1 MNWSPVPPAVAAVV
15 AVAVAVTHRLPPLVV
30 GSSIANPSPES
41 VALYAVGGRF
51 VSFVLIYGLLL
62 GVAVAV
68 GRRRESTDGDG
79 ATVLATG
86 VVAAV
91 AYLGAGAALLF
102 VLDPRPVLVN
112 AVAGVGSAV
121 GVGVQL
127 AVVAFAGLA
136 LSERV

>member
-1 MNWSPVPPAVAAVV
+1 M
-15 AVAVAVTHRLPPLVV
+15 AVAVAVTHRLPPLIV
-30 GSSIANPSPES
+30 GSSIPNPSPES

-62 GVAVAV
+62 GVTVAV
-68 GRRRESTDGDG
+68 GRRGSTEGDG

-91 AYLGAGAALLF
+91 AYLGASAALLF

-121 GVGVQL
+121 GVGVRL